1 MAMPERGGS
10 LSPRS
15 GIGTSVASGSGRVFV
30 VTNDQMRDH
39 HFQMLNPRNF
49 IKWRERHQVAFHFQ
63 EYGGHPVGRRGEAA
77 QPLQRHLHFRFP
89 SIFSHR
95 LQPAADG
102 QAWYFPVGG
111 TSSLWFCAWL

>member
-30 VTNDQMRDH
+30 VTNDQMPH
-39 HFQMLNPRNF
+39 
-49 IKWRERHQVAFHFQ
+49 EVSFHFP
-63 EYGGHPVGRRGEAA
+63 EYAGHPDGRRGEAA
-77 QPLQRHLHFRFP
+77 PPLQRHLHFRFP